1 LAKGC
6 EQRGFTVDIVITNA
20 RTPRVF
26 ESVEAKDR
34 GGLAEYR
41 NAYIRRMQAAT
52 AENAIPA
59 VTCLHRRTGRS
70 FGRADVSIFDRLRDG
85 VARRV
90 IAAWQF
96 SVRDSSSSPIYSS
109 AFAGI
114 EIVHPLPDEI
124 NATHTNDVDLAAAGK
139 RSPEKR
145 DKLTAIAKDAGAT

>member
-90 IAAWQF
+90 IAAWHF
-96 SVRDSSSSPIYSS
+96 RYAIRHRVRFIRALSRVSRSSTPSPTRST
-109 AFAGI
+109 
-114 EIVHPLPDEI
+114 LPTPTTSTWRQPGRDLQK
-124 NATHTNDVDLAAAGK
+124 NAT
-139 RSPEKR
+139 S
-145 DKLTAIAKDAGAT
+145 